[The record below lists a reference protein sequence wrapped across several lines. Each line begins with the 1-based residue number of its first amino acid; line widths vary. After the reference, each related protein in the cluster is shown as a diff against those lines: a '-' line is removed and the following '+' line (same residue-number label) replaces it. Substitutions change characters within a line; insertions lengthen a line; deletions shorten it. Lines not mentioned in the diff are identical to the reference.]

1 MQISNPKIINT
12 KNLETAVFFLLGG
25 AKTVSDYRSVGPEYK
40 RKILLNDT
48 VVLASSSLGMLGFR
62 VLSKN
67 KTMRSKFLKPAIETC
82 YEQYNKLLKTE
93 FVQKHFVGK
102 YQNLF
107 QPLKTPIEFSKAV
120 IGDCLSN
127 FGMVATGLFSAIG
140 GDYLL
145 SKTGFGIHGIK
156 EIMKEKT
163 DNKPKQ
169 IKQLKQVENFMTQKV
184 DKVVQKDVRKE
195 MVSRVTDFPVFSV
208 LTTSLVGLE
217 GLNITDNEKHAKQ
230 VKNATKYL
238 VLNSMVP
245 LLLFSTTSALTKSMK
260 NIYRFPIMFSSL
272 VLGTLLVK
280 KNVEKY
286 ENNLKNNTKNNS

>member
-12 KNLETAVFFLLGG
+12 KNLETAVFLLLGG
-25 AKTVSDYRSVGPEYK
+25 AKTANDYRSVGPEYK

-67 KTMRSKFLKPAIETC
+67 KTVRSKLLKPAIETC

-127 FGMVATGLFSAIG
+127 FLMVATGLFSAIG

-260 NIYRFPIMFSSL
+260 NVYRFPIMFSSL

-280 KNVEKY
+280 KNVEKH
-286 ENNLKNNTKNNS
+286 ENNLKK